1 MLRLA
6 FTFLFAGGLSAILGF
21 SGASAA
27 ASETVQLQ
35 VVLSLFVLFIWWIA
49 STSRK
54 ATRFK
59 IIAGP
64 RPTLAK
70 RPS

>member
-1 MLRLA
+1 MLRLS
-6 FTFLFAGGLSAILGF
+6 FTFLFTGVFSAFLGY
-21 SGASAA
+21 SGVAA
-27 ASETVQLQ
+27 AAETVKLQ
-35 VVLSLFVLFIWWIA
+35 VVLSLFMLFIWWIA

-70 RPS
+70 RTS